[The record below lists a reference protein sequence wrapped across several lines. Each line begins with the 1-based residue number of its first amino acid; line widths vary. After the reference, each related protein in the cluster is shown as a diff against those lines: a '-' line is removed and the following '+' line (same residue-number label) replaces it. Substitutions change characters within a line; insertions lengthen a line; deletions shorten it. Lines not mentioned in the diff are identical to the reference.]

1 MKFTTMSKSLFFV
14 KIGALLLLLAAAG
27 IGLALHAFKNY
38 LHEPMS
44 VQEPVLITVMP
55 GSSLRQVTDSLNQ
68 QGLLSFPDALAIWAR
83 YKGLAGSIKTGEY
96 ELVPGLSPEGL
107 LALLVSGRNK
117 QYPLTVVEGWT
128 FRQALEA
135 LWASEKIDARLRD
148 ASDEEITA
156 ALGRN
161 IPFLEGSIF
170 PDTYFYTAGTTDIAI
185 LSRAR
190 QRLESILADE
200 WQNRLGGLPYKNSH
214 EALVMASVIEK
225 ESGVL
230 AEKQRIAGVFIRR
243 LETGM
248 RLQSDPT
255 VIYGAG
261 ADYTGVIRTS
271 DLTSETPWNTYRISG
286 LPPTPIALVSR
297 TSIRASLQP
306 EDGSYLYF
314 VASGNGGHYFSTTLE
329 EHNTAVQRYRNIL
342 SADSA
347 GPAGP
352 AGPAG
357 SEPTTGANSNPP
369 TQAR

>member
-1 MKFTTMSKSLFFV
+1 MKFTMMSRSFV
-14 KIGALLLLLAAAG
+14 FKLGSVLLLLAAAG
-27 IGLALHAFKNY
+27 TSLAFHAFRNY
-38 LHEPMS
+38 LHDPMPL
-44 VQEPVLITVMP
+44 QEPVLITVMP
-55 GSSLRQVTDSLNQ
+55 GSSLRQVTNNLSQRD
-68 QGLLSFPDALAIWAR
+68 LLPLADALVLWAR

-96 ELVPGLSPEGL
+96 ELRPGLSPEGL

-135 LWASEKIDARLRD
+135 VWASDKIAAKLHD
-148 ASDEEITA
+148 ASNEEIA
-156 ALGRN
+156 AVLGDN

-190 QRLESILADE
+190 QRLENILAEE
-200 WQNRLGGLPYKNSH
+200 WQNRLGGLPYRDLN

-225 ESGVL
+225 ESGML

-261 ADYTGVIRTS
+261 ADYTGVIRRS
-271 DLTSETPWNTYRISG
+271 DLDTETPWNTYRISG

-329 EHNTAVQRYRNIL
+329 EHNAAVQRYRSTLSPDSRDSDLNSDINI
-342 SADSA
+342 
-347 GPAGP
+347 
-352 AGPAG
+352 
-357 SEPTTGANSNPP
+357 N
-369 TQAR
+369 